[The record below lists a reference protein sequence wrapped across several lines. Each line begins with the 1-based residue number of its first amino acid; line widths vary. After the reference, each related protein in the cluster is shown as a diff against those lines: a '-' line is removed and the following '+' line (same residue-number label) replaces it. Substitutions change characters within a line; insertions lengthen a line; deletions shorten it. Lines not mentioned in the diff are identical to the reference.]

1 MSQTECRAKGYDARE
16 KYKQLRKHSDR
27 RGDWRGGS
35 RWRWGGIPSSAS
47 AGNLLA
53 PLQGAL
59 IRPCVCR
66 QTARFQPTPPTEL

>member
-1 MSQTECRAKGYDARE
+1 MTGEGTGEVAAG
-16 KYKQLRKHSDR
+16 
-27 RGDWRGGS
+27 GDGG
-35 RWRWGGIPSSAS
+35 GGIPSSAS